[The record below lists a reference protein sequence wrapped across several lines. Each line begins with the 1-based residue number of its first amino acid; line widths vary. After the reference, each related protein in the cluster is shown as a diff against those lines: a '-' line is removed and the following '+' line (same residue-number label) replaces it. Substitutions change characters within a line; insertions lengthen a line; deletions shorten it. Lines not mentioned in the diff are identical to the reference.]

1 MIFEITY
8 NELQVPLAM
17 IKELLTDK
25 EYKGDVKLVTFEVT
39 KEQVSLLFDDDRLG
53 IRFKYDFH
61 EAEPELP
68 GTATCSFASF
78 YELVKVFK
86 KSEEAIL
93 IERDGISLRVDDGQY
108 PEELMALKPDK
119 VTNPYPQM
127 ESAVPYFSIESDTLI
142 DGIQLASTILRKTDI
157 PAGNIDTQ
165 AVYVGTGLGT
175 VSFTSFSL
183 HNFHRSIR
191 PAMVSYD
198 DRLILLTKP
207 VASAVA
213 KIVVS
218 GRKHILDWQMAEF
231 PGDDF
236 TSSGILLQSE
246 DAQAT
251 FSFKLEPIDGEAS
264 IRATFDALE
273 VNFKEAVKSATLTS
287 VKDISGIGKVKTDDN
302 VVIKN
307 GEFHLEPSGYPAQLV
322 RKLWEKGA
330 WKENGKV
337 FYVES
342 GSNSAPIMCLYEEVD
357 GEEKI
362 TGLSYRTALT
372 A

>member
-1 MIFEITY
+1 MIFEIAY

-25 EYKGDVKLVTFEVT
+25 EYKGDVKLITLEVT
-39 KEQVSLLFDDDRLG
+39 RDKVSLLFEDDRLG
-53 IRFKYDFH
+53 VRFKYDFE
-61 EAEPELP
+61 EAEAELP
-68 GTATCSFASF
+68 GTATFSFASF

-86 KSEEAIL
+86 KSEEVIL
-93 IERDGISLRVDDGQY
+93 IERDGNSLRIDDGQY
-108 PEELMALKPDK
+108 PEELLTLKPDMEL
-119 VTNPYPQM
+119 NPYPQAS
-127 ESAVPYFSIESDTLI
+127 SAVPYFSMESDTLI
-142 DGIQLASTILRKTDI
+142 DGIQLASTILKKTDI
-157 PAGNIDTQ
+157 PAGSIDTQ

-198 DRLILLTKP
+198 DRLILLPKP
-207 VASAVA
+207 VASAIA
-213 KIVVS
+213 KIATS
-218 GRKHILDWQMAEF
+218 GRKHILDWQVAEF

-236 TSSGILLQSE
+236 TKPGILLQSE
-246 DAQAT
+246 DNQAM
-251 FSFKLEPIDGEAS
+251 FSFKLEPVDEEKS
-264 IRATFDALE
+264 IRITFNTLE
-273 VNFKEAVKSATLTS
+273 ENFKEAVKSAELTS
-287 VKDISGIGKVKTDDN
+287 LSDISDIGKVNTDDN
-302 VVIKN
+302 LVIKN

-330 WKENGKV
+330 WKEDGKV

-342 GSNSAPIMCLYEEVD
+342 GISSAPIMCLYEEVN

-362 TGLSYRTALT
+362 TGLSYRKALL